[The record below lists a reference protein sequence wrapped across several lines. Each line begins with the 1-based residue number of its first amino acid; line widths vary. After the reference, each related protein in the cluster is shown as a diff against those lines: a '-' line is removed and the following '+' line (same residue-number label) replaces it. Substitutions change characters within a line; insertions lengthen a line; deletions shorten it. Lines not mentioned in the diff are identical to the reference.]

1 MDNLMNSQTP
11 INPRYMQGAQNAQ
24 NSSETQGNSS
34 GPQTYTGPGFAQQP
48 AQGYQTQGYQGQGYS
63 TQGYQ
68 SQGYPRPPQGSPYAA
83 PQSSPQNSSQGA
95 YPRVNY
101 PPMYSGPIVR
111 PRVQVIFH
119 DRYVYNNEPNIVVA
133 VLSIIGMI
141 IAGLTIAGL
150 YTFPD
155 WVMTSDSL
163 MLTIVLATLIIA
175 GSAFIIAGVVS
186 YIRLKKIKNSKQG
199 SDTAEQSYAQP
210 AQSVYDEQDVN
221 DEQAVHE
228 EQAAETTHF
237 ATPPSAQQ
245 GDEQDTQTE
254 KFARMNS
261 DVLDDSD
268 DANLPPTTEFATETI
283 DMSVQENDSDK

>member
-1 MDNLMNSQTP
+1 MDNSMNSQTP

-48 AQGYQTQGYQGQGYS
+48 AQGHQGQGYS
-63 TQGYQ
+63 TQGYP

-101 PPMYSGPIVR
+101 PPMYSGPIVQS
-111 PRVQVIFH
+111 RVQVIFH

-133 VLSIIGMI
+133 VLSIVGMI

-210 AQSVYDEQDVN
+210 AQSVHN
-221 DEQAVHE
+221 EQAVHN
-228 EQAAETTHF
+228 EQTAETTQF
-237 ATPPSAQQ
+237 ATPQATQYSVKQS
-245 GDEQDTQTE
+245 GEQDTQTE

>member
-1 MDNLMNSQTP
+1 MDNSMNSQTP
-11 INPRYMQGAQNAQ
+11 INPRYMKGAQNAQ

-48 AQGYQTQGYQGQGYS
+48 AQGYQGQGYS

-83 PQSSPQNSSQGA
+83 PQSFPQNSSQGA

-101 PPMYSGPIVR
+101 PPMYSGPVVR

-210 AQSVYDEQDVN
+210 AQSVN

-228 EQAAETTHF
+228 EQTAETTHF
-237 ATPPSAQQ
+237 ATPPSAQYSAQQ

-268 DANLPPTTEFATETI
+268 DANLPPTPEFATETI